1 MSESKRELTVKDPI
15 GLHARPVGE
24 IIRLVKAAGVRVSV
38 SRPGQEPQ
46 PVESPLRMLAMK
58 VKSGE
63 LLEFWFYDAESEVIE
78 QLTKEIDRL
87 ISGE

>member
-1 MSESKRELTVKDPI
+1 MSESKRELTVRDPI

-24 IIRLVKAAGVRVSV
+24 IIRLIKAAGVRVALA
-38 SRPGQEPQ
+38 RPGEAPQ
-46 PVESPLRMLAMK
+46 PIESPLRMLAMK

-78 QLTKEIDRL
+78 RLTYEIDRL
-87 ISGE
+87 LSGE